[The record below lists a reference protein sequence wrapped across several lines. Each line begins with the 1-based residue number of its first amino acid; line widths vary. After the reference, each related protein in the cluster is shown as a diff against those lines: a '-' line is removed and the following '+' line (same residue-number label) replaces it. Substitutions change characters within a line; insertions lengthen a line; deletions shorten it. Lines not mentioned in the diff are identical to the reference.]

1 MARAVAKQMANTCLT
16 DWEGDRKKNVT
27 GAVKVFKKR
36 SITLKKRVLTP
47 TFYVIKW
54 QWQTYSTRD

>member
-27 GAVKVFKKR
+27 GAVKIFKKR
-36 SITLKKRVLTP
+36 SITLKKRVLTSGKP
-47 TFYVIKW
+47 ILHVISLW
-54 QWQTYSTRD
+54 L